1 MADDLTEAYRSGKSR
16 IVHRALLALVLPF
29 ALFAGGCMGTGQG
42 SAVSAL
48 SIDPL
53 TTSTVAPLSAE
64 AEIMSD
70 ETVVRDTTGSL
81 SASELAGAHPWSNAL
96 TGSAGVITDI
106 AKVSEGSRN
115 CRRFQTTRHAF
126 DGVALFDGKVCQR
139 PDSGWDLVTFERSE
153 S

>member
-1 MADDLTEAYRSGKSR
+1 VAIDLTEAYGSGKSR
-16 IVHRALLALVLPF
+16 LAHRALLALMFPLVL
-29 ALFAGGCMGTGQG
+29 LGGGCMGGHG

-53 TTSTVAPLSAE
+53 TTSAVPPLSAE

-70 ETVVRDTTGSL
+70 ETVVRDLTGGL
-81 SASELAGAHPWSNAL
+81 AASGLAGAHPWSNPL

-106 AKVSEGSRN
+106 ATVSDGSRT
-115 CRRFQTTRHAF
+115 CRRFQTTRHGF

-139 PDSGWDLVTFERSE
+139 PDDGWDLVTFERSR